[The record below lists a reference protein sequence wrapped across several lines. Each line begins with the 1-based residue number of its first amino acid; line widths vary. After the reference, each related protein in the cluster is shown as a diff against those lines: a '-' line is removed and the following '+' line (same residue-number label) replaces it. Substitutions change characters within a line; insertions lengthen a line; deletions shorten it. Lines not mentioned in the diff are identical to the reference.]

1 MDDKQ
6 VCQKTVANT
15 RTEKSQTSSPHGLR
29 HTMRVMAASSFH
41 HYQILELLGG
51 VEDVIFLTHVR
62 KQGQKASEDKLQE
75 KTQSH

>member
-1 MDDKQ
+1 
-6 VCQKTVANT
+6 
-15 RTEKSQTSSPHGLR
+15 
-29 HTMRVMAASSFH
+29 MRVMAASSFH

-75 KTQSH
+75 KTQSHS